1 MSTLPTRDPDRQESL
16 GSIPVPV
23 PVSSVSSEPAASL
36 SLPTISLPPRSPQ
49 RETWLRRWRYTTD
62 ATVTVLAVVS
72 TVAVLIPLVAVLG
85 YLIFKG
91 ASSLNLAFFTKI
103 PAPVGQAGGGMAN
116 AIVGSAVVLGIASS
130 MGIPLGIGAGVFLAE
145 YGRNSLFGNVVR
157 FTADV
162 LNGVPSIVMGI
173 AAYSLIVARQ
183 HHFSAFAGG
192 VALAIM
198 MVPTITRTTEEMLA
212 TVPSSLREAA
222 LALGVP
228 KWKTILAVSLRTASP
243 GIITGCMLAF
253 ARVAGETAPLLFTA
267 LGNQFWSL
275 RTDQPIAALPLQIF
289 VYAESPY
296 DEWHRLAW
304 AGALVLIVLI
314 MVSVTLVR
322 IFANRGVLKG
332 GR

>member
-1 MSTLPTRDPDRQESL
+1 MSTQ
-16 GSIPVPV
+16 PVQQPM
-23 PVSSVSSEPAASL
+23 PLRSKPAGWYTAW
-36 SLPTISLPPRSPQ
+36 RS
-49 RETWLRRWRYTTD
+49 
-62 ATVTVLAVVS
+62 AMN
-72 TVAVLIPLVAVLG
+72 
-85 YLIFKG
+85 YLISGLSILATILVILPLIAILCYLIYKG
-91 ASSLNLAFFTKI
+91 ASSLNLAFFTQI
-103 PAPVGQAGGGMAN
+103 PAPVGQEGGGMAN
-116 AIVGSAVVLGIASS
+116 SIVGSGIILTLASL
-130 MGIPLGIGAGVFLAE
+130 MGIPVGIAAGVYLAE
-145 YGRNSLFGNVVR
+145 FGRGTMLGNAIR

-173 AAYSLIVARQ
+173 SIYSLIVIQ
-183 HHFSAFAGG
+183 QKHFSAFAGG

-212 TVPSSLREAA
+212 TVPHAIREAA
-222 LALGVP
+222 LGLGVP
-228 KWKTILAVSLRTASP
+228 KWRTAVSVSLRTASP

-267 LGNQFWSL
+267 LGNQFWSFHL
-275 RTDQPIAALPLQIF
+275 NEPIAALPLQIF
-289 VYAESPY
+289 VYAISPY

-332 GR
+332 GS